1 MNTYSIGKVSE
12 RVGLSIDTLRYYEQ
26 IGLLV
31 DITRNESGHRCYDED
46 DLKWLD
52 LLICLRTTGMSIS
65 DMQRFAE
72 LLRVGDES
80 VRERIELLQKHRQH
94 MLQMIAEIETKL
106 AVVDGK
112 ISHYEAKERRLW
124 NER

>member
-1 MNTYSIGKVSE
+1 
-12 RVGLSIDTLRYYEQ
+12 
-26 IGLLV
+26 
-31 DITRNESGHRCYDED
+31 
-46 DLKWLD
+46 
-52 LLICLRTTGMSIS
+52 LICLRTTGMSIS

-112 ISHYEAKERRLW
+112 ISHYEAKEKRLW